1 MARFKQVAQTFL
13 NRELIEFWGNM
24 VRNYNEDIQ
33 DNDFFMF
40 IRDNFD
46 HDAGIELIESVYAPE
61 EVQVMRGGQE
71 TGERRRPRPGLRL
84 RRVDLDDSLDDVFTV
99 LWNRRKSRNKCR
111 RVLLA
116 IKDRLKETWRSD
128 ASGS

>member
-1 MARFKQVAQTFL
+1 MCVNERIKTMARFKQLAQTFL

-46 HDAGIELIESVYAPE
+46 HDAGIELIVYFAK
-61 EVQVMRGGQE
+61 
-71 TGERRRPRPGLRL
+71 L
-84 RRVDLDDSLDDVFTV
+84 
-99 LWNRRKSRNKCR
+99 
-111 RVLLA
+111 
-116 IKDRLKETWRSD
+116 
-128 ASGS
+128 SGTN